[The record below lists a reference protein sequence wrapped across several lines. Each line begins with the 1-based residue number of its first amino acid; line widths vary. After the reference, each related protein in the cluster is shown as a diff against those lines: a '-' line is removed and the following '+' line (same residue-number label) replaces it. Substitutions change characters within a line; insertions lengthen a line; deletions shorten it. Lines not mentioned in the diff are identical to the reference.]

1 MVWIIGL
8 IGVCLMLLAAVP
20 SGADMARRDHDNW
33 RRGTYEPTHRK
44 VSLESFA
51 ASHAMCARV

>member
-20 SGADMARRDHDNW
+20 SGADMALRDRDNW
-33 RRGTYEPTHRK
+33 RRGT
-44 VSLESFA
+44 
-51 ASHAMCARV
+51 